1 MGIFRSRDG
10 RHNDEHIPKMS
21 NVHLGH
27 FSKHLLHASDATHI
41 QGKIPRQGEK
51 DPVRARGE
59 KKGKG
64 VNSGKTNF
72 GETFLG
78 LS

>member
-10 RHNDEHIPKMS
+10 RHNDEHVPKMS

-27 FSKHLLHASDATHI
+27 FSKHLLHASDATNI

-51 DPVRARGE
+51 DPVWARGE
-59 KKGKG
+59 KKEKG
-64 VNSGKTNF
+64 VNRGKRILESF
-72 GETFLG
+72 FHV
-78 LS
+78 